1 MVVWR
6 LTKRRY
12 ADLSGRG
19 GEVAD
24 GRWHT
29 RGRPVVYCA
38 ATASLAVLE
47 VRVHLDLSVTP
58 GDYVLMEITLPETV
72 SARTVSAADLP
83 IGWQNS
89 GGEDVC
95 RPIGDDWLKARAH
108 AILIVPSAIIAVEH
122 NVLLNPRHPDA
133 ARIPPPRLVS
143 FTWDD
148 RLL

>member
-47 VRVHLDLSVTP
+47 VRVHLDLLVTP
-58 GDYVLMEITLPETV
+58 SDYVLMEITMPETIT
-72 SARTVSAADLP
+72 ARTVSAADLP
-83 IGWQNS
+83 TGWQS
-89 GGEDVC
+89 SDGEEIC
-95 RPIGDDWLKARAH
+95 RRIGDAWLAADAQ
-108 AILIVPSAIIAVEH
+108 AILIVPSALIAVEQ

-133 ARIPPPRLVS
+133 AQIPSPRILPFL
-143 FTWDD
+143 WDD

>member
-6 LTKRRY
+6 LTKSRN

-38 ATASLAVLE
+38 ATAALAVLE
-47 VRVHLDLSVTP
+47 VRVHLDLAVTP
-58 GDYVLMEITLPETV
+58 SDYVLMEITVPQTV

-83 IGWQNS
+83 TGWQS
-89 GGEDVC
+89 SAGEDVC
-95 RPIGDDWLKARAH
+95 QPIGDDWLDSRVH
-108 AILIVPSAIIAVEH
+108 AILIVPSAILAVEQ

-133 ARIPPPRLVS
+133 ARIAPPRLVP

>member
-29 RGRPVVYCA
+29 RGRPIVYCA
-38 ATASLAVLE
+38 ATAALAVLE
-47 VRVHLDLSVTP
+47 VRVHLDLVVTP
-58 GDYVLMEITLPETV
+58 GDYVLMGITVPETV
-72 SARTVSAADLP
+72 AARTVSATDLP
-83 IGWQNS
+83 AGWQS
-89 GGEDVC
+89 PGGEDDC
-95 RPIGDDWLKARAH
+95 RAIGDDWLETCSH
-108 AILIVPSAIIAVEH
+108 AILIVPSAIIAVEN
-122 NVLLNPRHPDA
+122 NVLLNPRHPDT
-133 ARIPPPRLVS
+133 ARLPSPRLMP
-143 FTWDD
+143 FAWDD